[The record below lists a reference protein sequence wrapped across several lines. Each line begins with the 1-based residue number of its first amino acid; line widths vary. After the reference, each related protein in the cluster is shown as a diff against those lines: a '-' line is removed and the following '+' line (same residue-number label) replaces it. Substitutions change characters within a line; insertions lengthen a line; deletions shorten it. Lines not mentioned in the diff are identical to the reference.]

1 MQQVYAVL
9 HSRRKPSPMSQTAPA
24 SPNRKVVV
32 TLAVIGGVLL
42 ITVIALVFLL
52 IGRNLGG
59 AENPTAAIGQTSN
72 APSAPPTQQPTT
84 PAPTTQ
90 STPTPKPVDHS
101 TRFTYFH
108 AVTQVKCVQGSD
120 TKPVIMVSWASANAV
135 SAWYTANA
143 GDAANDMYM
152 QIPLTGNQNDFTDE
166 HLFDCFHRP
175 SQAYTLTLVAP
186 SGQHIS
192 EHWTVTNVGDQ

>member
-1 MQQVYAVL
+1 
-9 HSRRKPSPMSQTAPA
+9 MSQAAPA
-24 SPNRKVVV
+24 SPNRKIVII
-32 TLAVIGGVLL
+32 LAIAGGVLL
-42 ITVIALVFLL
+42 IVVVALVFLL
-52 IGRNLGG
+52 IGRGLGG
-59 AENPTAAIGQTSN
+59 GANPTAAIDQTSN
-72 APSAPPTQQPTT
+72 SPSAPAPAPAQQSNT
-84 PAPTTQ
+84 PAPTTH
-90 STPTPKPVDHS
+90 STPAPKPVDHS

-120 TKPVIMVSWASANAV
+120 TKPVITVSWASANAV
-135 SAWYTANA
+135 SAWYTAND

-186 SGQHIS
+186 NGQHIS

>member
-1 MQQVYAVL
+1 
-9 HSRRKPSPMSQTAPA
+9 MSQTAPA

-42 ITVIALVFLL
+42 IVVIALVFLL
-52 IGRNLGG
+52 IGRGLGG
-59 AENPTAAIGQTSN
+59 AENPTAAIGETTNS
-72 APSAPPTQQPTT
+72 PTAPPPAQPSST
-84 PAPTTQ
+84 PVPTTQ
-90 STPTPKPVDHS
+90 STPAPKPVDHS

-152 QIPLTGNQNDFTDE
+152 QIPLTGNQNSFTDE

-186 SGQHIS
+186 NGQHIS